1 MQVPLRMLSAL
12 ALASLLT
19 VACGDKSEQQV
30 VAAAQS
36 EIRAGDVPAA
46 IIELKAYLADQ
57 PDASVPRAMLGEALL
72 QRGDVPGAQ
81 VELERAL
88 AAGAPPE
95 RVLPPLARALLQ
107 QRKINELV
115 ALASGPPLTAA
126 SAAADLAVSLA
137 QGQQSVGNVDAA
149 MAAIADAL
157 RAVPDHPGA
166 LVMRTRLAAASGKTQ
181 EAVTDAKDL
190 ALRFPTN
197 AEALL
202 LKADALATV
211 GDSGAEAAYREAL
224 ALDKSLEAAHGALIQ
239 YALKQRDY
247 QKARL
252 QVDAM
257 AAGVPGKVMPVYY
270 DALVAYAAG
279 DFARTREK
287 TQLLLKMTTENAPLN
302 LLAGMAEKRL
312 GSLTLAD
319 ALLSRALTVMPDNTE
334 LRRES
339 AEVLVSLGQPRQALE
354 RLAPALTPATKDA
367 MVWTVAA
374 RAHTL
379 MADFGAADAALARAR
394 TLAPQDAGIRIEQA
408 RSMLARGNMEDG
420 VRELQSVSEQE
431 DGTQAMLDLV
441 PALVRK
447 KDYAGALAVVD
458 RFAAKMPESALVDVV
473 RGQVLQDSGNAAGAR
488 AAYESAQKRDP
499 RFILAV
505 ERLAQLDL
513 ADNAYEAARKRYEAF
528 LKKNPQS
535 GPGYLALA
543 EISRIEGQAPEA
555 VHKVL
560 DQAVAA
566 APLDPQTSLSAI
578 EIGRRTGN
586 LPLTLT
592 RAQAAHAALP
602 KDVDIM
608 VQLALLLR
616 ESGELNQALRVLQ
629 TAAIARPDIA
639 RLRLLFADA
648 AVAKQDLPSARS
660 AVNRAME
667 LAPGSIDVD
676 RAHVRLLQLE
686 GKPAEALKAAEQRR
700 KRMPRDLDSVFLEAD
715 VRAATGPSRQTAAL
729 LQEALARDKE
739 TVLANRL
746 SDELRR
752 LGDTAAAVTFE
763 RQWMSTNPNDIG
775 FMAYAAQ
782 QAATR
787 GEVADATA
795 LYRKVIERQPDAALA
810 LNNLASLLLKDKP
823 AEALELATRAV
834 RLMPSSPALLDT
846 FAQARAATGSMDG
859 AIRAQKAALALD
871 PQSVPLRLTL
881 ARLYIQAG
889 DKADARELLSGLAS
903 RGDNLRESAEVT
915 RLMKELGR

>member
-1 MQVPLRMLSAL
+1 MQTPLRMLSTL
-12 ALASLLT
+12 TLASMLT
-19 VACGDKSEQQV
+19 LACGGKSDQQA
-30 VAAAQS
+30 VAEAQS
-36 EIRAGDVPAA
+36 QLRAGDTAA
-46 IIELKAYLADQ
+46 AVIKLKAYLASQ
-57 PDASVPRAMLGEALL
+57 PDAAMPRAMLGEALMK
-72 QRGDVPGAQ
+72 RGDVPGAQ
-81 VELERAL
+81 AELERAL

-95 RVLPPLARALLQ
+95 RVLPLLARALLQ
-107 QRKINELV
+107 QRKIDELV
-115 ALASGPPLTAA
+115 ALASRSPLSDAKAA
-126 SAAADLAVSLA
+126 TDLAVSLA
-137 QGQQSVGNVDAA
+137 QGQQSVGRLDAA
-149 MAAIADAL
+149 IEAIADAL
-157 RAVPDHPGA
+157 KALPDHPEA
-166 LVMRTRLAAASGKTQ
+166 LVMRTRLAAATGKPE
-181 EAVTDAKDL
+181 EAVADAKGL

-197 AEALL
+197 ADVML

-211 GDSGAEAAYREAL
+211 GDNGAEAAYREAL
-224 ALDKSLEAAHGALIQ
+224 ALDKTLEAAHGALIRV
-239 YALKQRDY
+239 ALNQRDY
-247 QKARL
+247 KKARL

-270 DALVAYAAG
+270 DALVAYASG

-287 TQLLLKMTTENAPLN
+287 TQMLLKVTTQNAPLN
-302 LLAGMAEKRL
+302 MLAGMAEKRL
-312 GSLTLAD
+312 GSMTLAD
-319 ALLSRALTVMPDNTE
+319 VLLSRALMVMPDNTE

-379 MADFGAADAALARAR
+379 MADFRAADAALAQAR
-394 TLAPQDAGIRIEQA
+394 KLAPRDAGIRVEQA

-431 DGTQAMLDLV
+431 DGAQAMLDLV

-447 KDYAGALAVVD
+447 KDYAGALVVVD
-458 RFAAKMPESALVDVV
+458 RFAAKMPASALVDVV

-488 AAYESAQKRDP
+488 AAYESAQKKDP
-499 RFILAV
+499 RFVLAV

-513 ADNAYEAARKRYEAF
+513 ADNAYEAAGKRYEAF

-543 EISRIEGQAPEA
+543 EISRIKGWTPEA

-566 APLDPQTSLSAI
+566 APLDPQTWLSAI
-578 EIGRRTGN
+578 EIGRRAGN
-586 LPLTLT
+586 LPLGVT

-608 VQLALLLR
+608 VQLAQLLR
-616 ESGELNQALRVLQ
+616 ESGELNQALKVLQ
-629 TAAIARPDIA
+629 TAVITRPDVA

-660 AVNRAME
+660 AVNRSME

-676 RAHVRLLQLE
+676 RAQVRLLQLE
-686 GKPAEALKAAEQRR
+686 GKPAEALKVAEQRR

-715 VRAATGPSRQTAAL
+715 ARAATGPSRQTVAL

-752 LGDTAAAVTFE
+752 LGDAAAAVTFE
-763 RQWMSTNPNDIG
+763 REWMRTNPNDID

-795 LYRKVIERQPDAALA
+795 LYRKVIQRQPDAALA
-810 LNNLASLLLKDKP
+810 LNNLATLLLKDKP

-834 RLMPSSPALLDT
+834 RLMPSSPALVDT
-846 FAQARAATGSMDG
+846 LAQARAATGSMDG
-859 AIRAQKAALALD
+859 AIRTQKAAMALD

-881 ARLYIQAG
+881 VRLQIQAG
-889 DKADARELLSGLAS
+889 DKAAARELLSGLAS
-903 RGDNLRESAEVT
+903 RGDQLRESAEVK
-915 RLMKELGR
+915 RLMNELGR